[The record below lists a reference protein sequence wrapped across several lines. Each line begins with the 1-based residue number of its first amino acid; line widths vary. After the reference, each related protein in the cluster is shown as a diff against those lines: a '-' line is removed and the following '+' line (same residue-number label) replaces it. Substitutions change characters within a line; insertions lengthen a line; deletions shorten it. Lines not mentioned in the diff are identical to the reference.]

1 MTNKASTP
9 DLSQLRQDIDRIDTQ
24 LHDLIMERAALMD
37 AISAAKKATSDQAF
51 FLRPGREAHI
61 QRRLWERHKSNFP
74 LVSLLRMWREM
85 INGMTSLQTDL
96 RASFYPGQRADR
108 FTNLVSNQFGSA
120 IPLIDTASPEAA
132 FSLLEAG
139 EVTAAVIPPPTTSDL
154 ASWWRGFAEKRQDFS
169 VIMRL
174 PFARAGNIWPKDK
187 NDRLEALV
195 ISKGQPEQSGDD
207 YTILAAELTDPNW
220 KPSAAS
226 PLKLLAAENGFALLS
241 VSGFHSEQN
250 IQSILTDEDKANL
263 AKLQVYG
270 AYASPIE
277 LP

>member
-1 MTNKASTP
+1 MTNKASKP
-9 DLSQLRQDIDRIDTQ
+9 DLSKLRQDIDRIDTQ

-37 AISAAKKATSDQAF
+37 AISAAKKASADQAF

-96 RASFYPGQRADR
+96 KASFYPGKRADR

-120 IPLIDTASPEAA
+120 IPLIDTPSPQEA
-132 FSLLEAG
+132 FSLLETG
-139 EVTAAVIPPPTTSDL
+139 EVTAAVIPPPTTNDL
-154 ASWWRGFAEKRQDFS
+154 ADWWRGFSEMRRDFS

-174 PFARAGNIWPKDK
+174 PFARAGNIWPQNK

-195 ISKGQPEQSGDD
+195 VSRGQPEQSGDD
-207 YTILAAELTDPNW
+207 YTIMAAELTDPNW
-220 KPSAAS
+220 TPSAES
-226 PLKLLAAENGFALLS
+226 PLELLAVKNGFALLS
-241 VSGFHSEQN
+241 ISGFHSEQD
-250 IQSILTDEDKANL
+250 IQSVLPNEDKANL
-263 AKLQVYG
+263 TDLQVYG